1 MTRTAVAVLIF
12 TLVATPVAAQQS
24 SVAAQPAP
32 DLRQAART
40 LRFDTA
46 AAPDAARSMTA
57 RRAPKMSGAKRGVLT
72 AIAGVGGFFGG
83 AYLGAA
89 IEGDRCNCDDP
100 GLMGALIGMPIG
112 AATAAIVTWIVTG
125 RD

>member
-24 SVAAQPAP
+24 PAASAPAP
-32 DLRQAART
+32 DLRQAVRT
-40 LRFDTA
+40 IRFDTT
-46 AAPDAARSMTA
+46 AAPDGAGSMAA
-57 RRAPKMSGAKRGVLT
+57 RRAPRMSGAKRGVLT
-72 AIAGVGGFFGG
+72 ALAGFGGFFAG

-100 GLMGALIGMPIG
+100 GLVGALIGMPVG
-112 AATAAIVTWIVTG
+112 AASAAIVTWILTG

>member
-24 SVAAQPAP
+24 PGAAVPAP
-32 DLRQAART
+32 DLRQAAKT
-40 LRFDTA
+40 IRFDTTA
-46 AAPDAARSMTA
+46 ALNGAGSMTK
-57 RRAPKMSGAKRGVLT
+57 RRAPRMSGAKRGILT

-83 AYLGAA
+83 AFLGAA

-100 GLMGALIGMPIG
+100 GLVGALIGMPVG
-112 AATAAIVTWIVTG
+112 AASAAIVTWILTG

>member
-1 MTRTAVAVLIF
+1 MTRTAVAFLIF

-24 SVAAQPAP
+24 PVATRPAP

-40 LRFDTA
+40 LRFETT
-46 AAPDAARSMTA
+46 AAPDAASSTAA
-57 RRAPKMSGAKRGVLT
+57 RRAPRMSGAKRGVLT
-72 AIAGVGGFFGG
+72 AIAGVGGFFAGG
-83 AYLGAA
+83 FLGAA

-100 GLMGALIGMPIG
+100 GFVGFLIGLPVG
-112 AATAAIVTWIVTG
+112 AASAAIVTWILTG

>member
-1 MTRTAVAVLIF
+1 MTRTAAAVLIF

-32 DLRQAART
+32 DLRQAARA

-46 AAPDAARSMTA
+46 AAPDGAGSMTA

-72 AIAGVGGFFGG
+72 ALAGFGGFFAGG
-83 AYLGAA
+83 YLGAA

-100 GLMGALIGMPIG
+100 GLVGALIGMPVG
-112 AATAAIVTWIVTG
+112 AASAAIVTWFLTG